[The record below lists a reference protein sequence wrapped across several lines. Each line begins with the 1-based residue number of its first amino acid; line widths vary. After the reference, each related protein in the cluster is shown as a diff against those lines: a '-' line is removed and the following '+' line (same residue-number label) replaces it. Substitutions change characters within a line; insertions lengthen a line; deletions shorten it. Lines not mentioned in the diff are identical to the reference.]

1 MTGDDFARVAYLLI
15 LGSAIAGW
23 LVVES
28 RGRMGQMAR
37 QALAWLMIFVGLAA
51 AYGLWQDFAP
61 SGQRQALAIDGAQ
74 RVVLD
79 RAADDHFYL
88 TLDVDGTPIRFMVDT
103 GATSIVLGDRDA
115 DRLGIDRRSLA
126 YIGEARTANGTI
138 RTARVTL
145 RNVRLE
151 GAAMGDLAAWVG
163 DGPLDVSLLGMEFLN
178 RFQRVEMARDRLVL
192 TP

>member
-51 AYGLWQDFAP
+51 AYGLWQDLAP
-61 SGQRQALAIDGAQ
+61 SGQRQAVALDGAA
-74 RVVLD
+74 RIVLD
-79 RAADDHFYL
+79 RAPDDHFYL
-88 TLDVDGTPIRFMVDT
+88 TLDVGGTPVRFMVDT
-103 GATSIVLGDRDA
+103 GASSIVLGDRDA
-115 DRLGIDRRSLA
+115 ARLGIDRRALV
-126 YIGEARTANGTI
+126 YVGEARTANGTI

-145 RNVRLE
+145 PDVTLE
-151 GAAMGDLAAWVG
+151 GRPIGSLPAWVG
-163 DGPLDVSLLGMEFLN
+163 DGPLDVSLLGMDFLN
-178 RFQRVEMARDRLVL
+178 RFERVEMARDRLVL

>member
-1 MTGDDFARVAYLLI
+1 MTGDDFARLAWLII
-15 LGSAIAGW
+15 LGSAVAGW

-37 QALAWLMIFVGLAA
+37 QALAWLLIFVGLAA

-61 SGQRQALAIDGAQ
+61 SGQRAAVAQ
-74 RVVLD
+74 QGETQIVAR
-79 RAADDHFYL
+79 RAPDDHFYL
-88 TLDVDGTPIRFMVDT
+88 TLDVAGTPVRFMVDT
-103 GATSIVLGDRDA
+103 GASTIVLGDRDA

-126 YIGEARTANGTI
+126 YVGQARTANGTI

-145 RNVRLE
+145 RGVSLE
-151 GAAMGDLAAWVG
+151 GTPLGDLPAWVG

-178 RFQRVEMARDRLVL
+178 RFARVEMTRDRLVL

>member
-1 MTGDDFARVAYLLI
+1 MTGDDFARLAYLLI

-37 QALAWLMIFVGLAA
+37 QALAWLLIFVGLAA

-61 SGQRQALAIDGAQ
+61 SGQRQSFALDGSAQ
-74 RVVLD
+74 VVLN
-79 RAADDHFYL
+79 RAPDTHFYL
-88 TLDVDGTPIRFMVDT
+88 TLDVTGTPVRFMVDT
-103 GATSIVLGDRDA
+103 GATGIVLSDRDS

-126 YIGEARTANGTI
+126 YLGEARTANGII

-145 RNVRLE
+145 RDVRLD
-151 GAAMGDLAAWVG
+151 GASLGDLTAWVG
-163 DGPLDVSLLGMEFLN
+163 DGPLGVSLLGMDFLN
-178 RFQRVEMARDRLVL
+178 RFERVEMLRDRLVL

>member
-15 LGSAIAGW
+15 LGSAITGW

-37 QALAWLMIFVGLAA
+37 QALAWMLIFVGLAA
-51 AYGLWQDFAP
+51 GYGLWQDFAP
-61 SGQRQALAIDGAQ
+61 SGQRQAVAVDGGAQ
-74 RVVLD
+74 IVLN
-79 RAADDHFYL
+79 RAPDDHYYL
-88 TLDVDGTPIRFMVDT
+88 TLDVGGTAIRFMVDT

-151 GAAMGDLAAWVG
+151 GAAMGDMAAWVG

-178 RFQRVEMARDRLVL
+178 RFSRVEMARDRLIL

>member
-1 MTGDDFARVAYLLI
+1 MTGDDFAQLAYLLI
-15 LGSAIAGW
+15 LGSAIVGW

-37 QALAWLMIFVGLAA
+37 QALAWALIFVGLAA

-61 SGQRQALAIDGAQ
+61 SGQRQSVAIDGAQ
-74 RVVLD
+74 RIVLD
-79 RAADDHFYL
+79 RAQDDHFYL

-145 RNVRLE
+145 RNLRLE
-151 GAAMGDLAAWVG
+151 GAAMGDMAAWVG

-178 RFQRVEMARDRLVL
+178 RFERVEMARDRLVL